1 MKNKTYLII
10 RMGKNEVI
18 SGDMKAIS
26 EIQPDLKA
34 MGMSLGDTGVLSIVY
49 TELSKQEI
57 IDVYLD
63 AANQLGDILPVV
75 VFECDQAHLNEFKSI
90 LTIPGVKQL
99 IKEYESIFN
108 RSVLT
113 GSDSPSNRPQCEL
126 TLDQLLDKITR
137 VGLDQLSQPELA
149 RLKSLS

>member
-18 SGDMKAIS
+18 SGDVKAIS

-34 MGMSLGDTGVLSIVY
+34 MGMPLGDSGVLSIVY

-63 AANQLGDILPVV
+63 VANQLDDIIPVA
-75 VFECDQAHLNEFKSI
+75 VFECDHAHLNEFKSI
-90 LTIPGVKQL
+90 LTIPGVKQF

-113 GSDSPSNRPQCEL
+113 RSDSPSDRPQCEL

-137 VGLDQLSQPELA
+137 VGLDQLTQPELA